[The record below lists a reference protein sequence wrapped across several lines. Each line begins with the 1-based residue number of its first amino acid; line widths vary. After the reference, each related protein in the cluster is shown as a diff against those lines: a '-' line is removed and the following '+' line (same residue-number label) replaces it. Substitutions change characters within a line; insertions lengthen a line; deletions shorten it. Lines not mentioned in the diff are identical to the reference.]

1 MTAGHTTSE
10 ISLEAVIRF
19 PQVDP
24 AGIVFYPRYF
34 EMVGRY
40 FPDLRLDRTPLG
52 IKTQFL
58 KPNRF
63 GDRIT
68 LTLRRGERWSVTGRM
83 DGGDCFAMN
92 EMAMDSEQLPQSAAY
107 RTETETVSHWCAGD
121 GARLQLSRYFELLN
135 MAIEEWFEQSLDVP
149 FAELHVEK
157 RVGIPTVQFDTS
169 VFERPVIGDE
179 ISIWLQPEKIGK
191 RSMTFTS
198 WLVTGERCQ
207 IRNRQV
213 IVFVRMLPGG
223 YESIDVPDSIRAAFE
238 QQLILDEAS

>member
-1 MTAGHTTSE
+1 MSRET
-10 ISLEAVIRF
+10 VIRF

-40 FPDLRLDRTPLG
+40 FPELPLDRTPLG

-68 LTLRRGERWSVTGRM
+68 LELDPGEPWSVIGHM
-83 DGGDCFAMN
+83 GGSEYFSMA
-92 EMAMDSEQLPQSAAY
+92 EMAPDIERLPQNAAY
-107 RTETETVSHWCAGD
+107 RTETETISRWCAGD
-121 GARLQLSRYFELLN
+121 GDRLQLSRYFELLN
-135 MAIEEWFEQSLDVP
+135 MAIETWFESSLDVP
-149 FAELHVEK
+149 FAELHVER

-169 VFERPVIGDE
+169 VFERPVIGTE
-179 ISIWLQPEKIGK
+179 ISIWLQPEKIGT

-198 WLVTGERCQ
+198 WLVTGERCL

-213 IVFVRMLPGG
+213 IVFVRMLPKG

-238 QQLILDEAS
+238 RQLISDEAG